1 MSDSFNH
8 LGSIWYQSEPL
19 EVSYFPN
26 QFLGLDFFCRFL
38 QQTGSSRFNFFS
50 DGSVLDTSP
59 TPPSTRGCDILHET
73 SIEIPRSAVTVAS
86 PIGNGKKKTPSTTTV
101 SHSARSC
108 GKIQNQLQEVGQNFR
123 PNRDSGV
130 NPGLNKTNKE
140 FISKSKLIQ
149 IS

>member
-1 MSDSFNH
+1 MLKDW
-8 LGSIWYQSEPL
+8 I
-19 EVSYFPN
+19 EVRFTVH
-26 QFLGLDFFCRFL
+26 DFTVTELWRNEFTKFIL
-38 QQTGSSRFNFFS
+38 LFS

-130 NPGLNKTNKE
+130 NLGLNQTNKQ

-149 IS
+149 IRAATASFSQPRTPV